1 MTDQEFSELLSRILE
16 GEASEDD
23 RAQMQAWLNDHAESR
38 EQFAEQIAMDG
49 LLGLALE
56 DEEKR
61 REFHEKLVQRLA
73 EIEKRAF
80 TQRVGEMLLR
90 NRRWIA
96 LILGPLLAMFAW
108 IGLRSMLAGGDV
120 EDPNAAC
127 WAGAVAVLCATWWI
141 LEPIP
146 IAATSFLPM
155 AILPLVGVIDERA
168 VALSYGHH
176 LVLLFLSGFMLSR
189 AMEHSGAHRRMA
201 LGMVKLIGASSG
213 RRLVLGFMIASAVL
227 SMWISNTATALMLLP
242 VAIAVVDQCENRR
255 IATPLLLGVAYASS
269 IGGIAT
275 PIGTPPNAVFLA
287 QADILVRNGNMESVP
302 GFLGWMKIG
311 LPIMFLMLIL
321 SWLWLT
327 RGRWPNNRIRLA
339 KIGPWK
345 QAEIRVV
352 TVFGITAILWMTRT
366 APFDGWSELIG
377 NPSVKDST
385 VGLLAVIAL
394 FVIPCGDVRGE
405 KLLTWETAV
414 TIPWGIL
421 ILFGGGIALGEGFRS
436 SGLSNALAS
445 NMSHLS
451 GLPILAMI
459 LIVAISVTFLT
470 EVTSN
475 TATATVLMPLLAA
488 TAIATEIRPELL
500 MIPAALSASFAFM
513 LPVATPPN
521 AVVYAVGEFSIGKM
535 AREGFAINLMG
546 TIVIALTCWWI
557 LA

>member
-1 MTDQEFSELLSRILE
+1 MTDQEFSELLARILE
-16 GEASEDD
+16 GEASEED
-23 RAQMQAWLNDHAESR
+23 RVQMQAWLNGHGEGR
-38 EQFAEQIAMDG
+38 EQFAEQITMDG
-49 LLGLALE
+49 LLGIALE
-56 DEEKR
+56 DEVKR

-73 EIEKRAF
+73 DVEKRAF
-80 TQRVGEMLLR
+80 TERVGEMLLR

-96 LILGPLLAMFAW
+96 LIVGPALGVFAW
-108 IGLRSMLAGGDV
+108 FGLLSMLGDV
-120 EDPNAAC
+120 VEHPYAAC
-127 WAGAVAVLCATWWI
+127 WTGAVAVLCATWWI

-146 IAATSFLPM
+146 IAATSLIPM
-155 AILPLVGVIDERA
+155 ALLPLVGVIDEA
-168 VALSYGHH
+168 TVAKSYGNH
-176 LVLLFLSGFMLSR
+176 LVILFLSGFMLSR
-189 AMEHSGAHRRMA
+189 AMEHSGAHRRLA

-242 VAIAVVDQCENRR
+242 VAIAVIDQCENRK

-275 PIGTPPNAVFLA
+275 PIGTPPNAVYLA
-287 QADILVRNGNMESVP
+287 QADLLVEEGIMASAP

-311 LPIMFLMLIL
+311 LPIMSVMLAL

-327 RGRWPNNRIRLA
+327 RGRWPQTRIRLA
-339 KIGPWK
+339 KIGAWK
-345 QAEIRVV
+345 QAEVRVV
-352 TVFGITAILWMTRT
+352 LVFGVTAVLWMTRS
-366 APFDGWSELIG
+366 APNGGWSEWIG
-377 NPSVKDST
+377 TPSVKDST

-394 FVIPCGDVRGE
+394 FIIPCGDIRGQ

-414 TIPWGIL
+414 SIPWGIL
-421 ILFGGGIALGEGFRS
+421 ILFGGGIALGEAFGA
-436 SGLSNALAS
+436 SGLSSALAS

-459 LIVAISVTFLT
+459 LLVAFSITFLT

-475 TATATVLMPLLAA
+475 TATATVIMPLLAA
-488 TAIATEIRPELL
+488 TATAAEIRPELL

-535 AREGFAINLMG
+535 AREGIVINLMG
-546 TIVIALTCWWI
+546 TIVIALVCWLM